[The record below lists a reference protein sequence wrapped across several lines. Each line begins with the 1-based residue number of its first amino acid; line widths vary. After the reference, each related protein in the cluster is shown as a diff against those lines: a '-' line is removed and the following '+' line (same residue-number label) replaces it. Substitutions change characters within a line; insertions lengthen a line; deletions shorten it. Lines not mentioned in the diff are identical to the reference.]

1 MAADLN
7 MMTQSL
13 CPFLGTEIYRNVQ
26 LAGSLYQVSFH
37 IFINIINIDIEK
49 DCDFNKCNATFA
61 VTESKIF
68 FYLNLPVKIVSHTDI
83 CIYF

>member
-49 DCDFNKCNATFA
+49 NCDFNKCNATFA

-68 FYLNLPVKIVSHTDI
+68 FYLNLPVKIVSRTDI